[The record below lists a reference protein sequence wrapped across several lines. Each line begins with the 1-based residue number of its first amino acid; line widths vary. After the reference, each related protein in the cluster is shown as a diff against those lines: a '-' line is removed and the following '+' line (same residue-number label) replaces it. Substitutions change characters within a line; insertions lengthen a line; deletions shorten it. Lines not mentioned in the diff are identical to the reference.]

1 MATAFRQR
9 YAMQPYIYTEARRT
23 FDTGVAY
30 FHPLYYDWPEADQAY
45 TRRMNISS
53 AIT

>member
-1 MATAFRQR
+1 
-9 YAMQPYIYTEARRT
+9 MQPYIYTEARRT

-30 FHPLYYDWPEADQAY
+30 FHPLYYDWPEAIRH
-45 TRRMNISS
+45 TPRRMNISS